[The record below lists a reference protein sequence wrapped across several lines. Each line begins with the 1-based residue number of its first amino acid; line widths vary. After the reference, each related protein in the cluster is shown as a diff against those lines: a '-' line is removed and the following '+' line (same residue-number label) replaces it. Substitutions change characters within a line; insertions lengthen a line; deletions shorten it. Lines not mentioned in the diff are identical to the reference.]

1 MKLKSREEWDEFLTR
16 NYSKLLFTAR
26 KWTAEPR
33 DLVHHTYLRCID
45 KRFPSDEDE
54 NPLGY
59 FIKAMYNEA
68 TRGQFKTIYQII
80 DAIPEEKE
88 TESDWTKA
96 IQREQMQL
104 ILDRLSWFDRTV
116 FGLYLQG
123 WNMADL
129 SRRTGIGESVLYRSI
144 HETKKILKDVLRH
157 RTKEE

>member
-1 MKLKSREEWDEFLTR
+1 MRLSSQEEWNKFLKR
-16 NYSKLLFTAR
+16 NYSKLLFSAR
-26 KWTAEPR
+26 KWTENPH

-45 KRFPSDEDE
+45 KRYPSQKDE

-59 FIKAMYNEA
+59 FMRAMYNEA
-68 TRGQFKTIYQII
+68 TRGQFKTLYQIT
-80 DAIPEEKE
+80 DAVPKDKE
-88 TESDWTKA
+88 SKSDWTKA

-104 ILDRLSWFDRTV
+104 ILDRLGWFDRTI

-144 HETKKILKDVLRH
+144 HESKKILKDVFRNGS
-157 RTKEE
+157 KED

>member
-1 MKLKSREEWDEFLTR
+1 MRLKSRGAWDEFLTR

-68 TRGQFKTIYQII
+68 TTRTIQNDISDYRCYPRRKRNRKRLDESHPTRT
-80 DAIPEEKE
+80 DAAYP
-88 TESDWTKA
+88 
-96 IQREQMQL
+96 RPPQL
-104 ILDRLSWFDRTV
+104 VR
-116 FGLYLQG
+116 
-123 WNMADL
+123 
-129 SRRTGIGESVLYRSI
+129 
-144 HETKKILKDVLRH
+144 
-157 RTKEE
+157 

>member
-1 MKLKSREEWDEFLTR
+1 MRLKSREAWDEFLTR

-26 KWTAEPR
+26 KWTEEPR
-33 DLVHHTYLRCID
+33 DLVHHTYLRCIN
-45 KRFPSDEDE
+45 KRYPSEEDE
-54 NPLGY
+54 NPFGY

-88 TESDWTKA
+88 TESDWTRA

-104 ILDRLSWFDRTV
+104 ILDRLSWFDRTI

-144 HETKKILKDVLRH
+144 HESKKILKDVLRH
-157 RTKEE
+157 RSKEE

>member
-1 MKLKSREEWDEFLTR
+1 MKLKSRAEWDEFLTR

-68 TRGQFKTIYQII
+68 TRGRKPSNENKCSLSSTASVGSIEQSSDYICKGGTWLTYLDGLGLESQFYI
-80 DAIPEEKE
+80 DQY
-88 TESDWTKA
+88 TN
-96 IQREQMQL
+96 Q
-104 ILDRLSWFDRTV
+104 
-116 FGLYLQG
+116 
-123 WNMADL
+123 
-129 SRRTGIGESVLYRSI
+129 
-144 HETKKILKDVLRH
+144 KKS
-157 RTKEE
+157 